1 MKLDIVEQQYI
12 QDTTTDKPIFSGMEV
27 RFESRSQDRSVVR
40 GSFIVQGERFSAF
53 VKDREKG
60 KTVRD
65 LCEELIRE
73 HLEVDKVDVDSFD
86 VTSVKRK
93 VENLEK
99 QNLELA
105 IMLSNGGAV

>member
-12 QDTTTDKPIFSGMEV
+12 QDMTTDKPVFSGMEV

-40 GSFIVQGERFSAF
+40 GSFVVQGEKFSNF
-53 VKDREKG
+53 IKDREKG

-73 HLEVDKVDVDSFD
+73 SLEVDRVDVDSFD
-86 VTSVKRK
+86 VTAVKRK
-93 VENLEK
+93 VETLEQ

-105 IMLSNGGAV
+105 LMMSNGGAV